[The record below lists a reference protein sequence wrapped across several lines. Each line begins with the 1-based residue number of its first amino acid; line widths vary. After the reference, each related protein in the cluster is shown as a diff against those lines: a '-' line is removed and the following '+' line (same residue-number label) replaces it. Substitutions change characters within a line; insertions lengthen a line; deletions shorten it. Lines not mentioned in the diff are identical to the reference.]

1 MSNDNNIKQEFI
13 SGIIWGI
20 IEKFS
25 SIFVGFFITIMLA
38 RKLMPE
44 DYGLIN
50 MLAIFN
56 VLALVLIDGGFGQ
69 ALIQKQ
75 NVSQKDYSTVFYFNL
90 LLSLVLYALLFVVS
104 PNIATFYNQPS
115 LTKIARFAFLMLPI
129 NSLSI
134 IQHTILTK
142 YMKVKKLTIVSV
154 VSSLFGGI
162 IGVICAFKNMGVW
175 SLVIQTIVSST
186 TRCIVL
192 WIVNSWKPTWEF
204 SFKTLKSIWSFS
216 ISLLGVHTLAAIFQN
231 IYTVIIGRFFN
242 VNDVGYYNQAQR
254 MESTASGVVNNAV
267 QRITFP
273 TFSKIQDD
281 ESQLKSA
288 YRRIINVTMFINLPI
303 MLGLL
308 VLANSVFSLL
318 LTEKWLPSVPLFRLL
333 CLTSALYPLH
343 MINAGILKAKAKGKA
358 YFYITLFKYVLMV
371 IFIIFTINKSIW
383 WLLFGLLIS
392 TFISAIATMYLCGK
406 YLKFNLIDQFL
417 DLLPIILISIAMVGG
432 MILVSLLNLSD
443 IQDILFQIIVAISIY
458 IGLSYFFKIST
469 FDELKNIVYNLIRK

>member
-1 MSNDNNIKQEFI
+1 MTKGNIKQEFI

-69 ALIQKQ
+69 ALIQKK

-90 LLSLVLYALLFVVS
+90 LLSLVLYTLLFVVS
-104 PNIATFYNQPS
+104 PSIAIFYNQPS

-142 YMKVKKLTIVSV
+142 YMKVKELAIVSV
-154 VSSLFGGI
+154 VSSLIGGI
-162 IGVICAFKNMGVW
+162 VGVFCAYKNMGVW

-186 TRCIVL
+186 SRCVVL
-192 WIVNSWKPTWEF
+192 WIVNHWRPTREF
-204 SFKTLKSIWSFS
+204 SFDTLKSIWSFS

-242 VNDVGYYNQAQR
+242 VNDVGFYNQAQR

-281 ESQLKSA
+281 ENQLKSA

-308 VLANSVFSLL
+308 VMANSVFSLL
-318 LTEKWLPSVPLFRLL
+318 LTDKWLPSVPLFRLL

-343 MINAGILKAKAKGKA
+343 MINVSILKAKGKGKI
-358 YFYITLFKYVLMV
+358 YFNITLFKYSLMIVL
-371 IFIIFTINKSIW
+371 IFFTIKISIW
-383 WLLFGLLIS
+383 WLLVGLLVSTIIS
-392 TFISAIATMYLCGK
+392 SLVTMYYCGK
-406 YLKFNLIDQFL
+406 YIKFSLVKQFL
-417 DLLPIILISIAMVGG
+417 DLFPIILITLTMVLSMYIVSIFRFP
-432 MILVSLLNLSD
+432 D
-443 IQDILFQIIVAISIY
+443 IYDIFLQIIFGGTIY
-458 IGLSYFFKIST
+458 ISLSAVFRLSSFF
-469 FDELKNIVYNLIRK
+469 ELKSIIINFIRK